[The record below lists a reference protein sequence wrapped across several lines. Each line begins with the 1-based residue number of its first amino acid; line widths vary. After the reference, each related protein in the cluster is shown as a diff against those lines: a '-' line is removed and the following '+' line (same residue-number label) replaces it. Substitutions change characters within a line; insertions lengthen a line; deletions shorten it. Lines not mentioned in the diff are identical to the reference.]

1 MSRIPVH
8 PLACLALAAA
18 PVLALAQRTRPDPKA
33 DEAAI
38 RATLAKAVEAHR
50 TGSADLWLQ
59 TATNDVVLMLNGD
72 TAMKGK
78 AKVGAYV
85 RNFFATTKSD
95 LQPRI
100 VDVQIS
106 GDVGIVRTEDS
117 GTFTPKAGGAP
128 IPLSMK
134 ELIVFRREA
143 DGAWRGAFISVSN
156 NSETNVMQTGEPAA
170 TVVYRSAESAAYS
183 AQPGTP
189 IKLSR
194 LFGDGDVDAPHGE
207 FVVFPPGF
215 DAGGV
220 HVHTNTVNLVV
231 LKGAYIYRDENGEK
245 RVGAGE
251 FIRIPGG
258 HKHWSGGDEKEG
270 AVFYS
275 HLEKKMDQMPA
286 K

>member
-1 MSRIPVH
+1 MSRILVYR
-8 PLACLALAAA
+8 LACFAFVAA
-18 PVLALAQRTRPDPKA
+18 PTLSLAQRTRPDPRA

-50 TGSADLWLQ
+50 TGNADLWLQ

-72 TAMKGK
+72 SAMKGK
-78 AKVGAYV
+78 AQVGEYV
-85 RNFFATTKSD
+85 RKFFATTTSD

-134 ELIVFRREA
+134 ELIVFRREG
-143 DGAWRGAFISVSN
+143 DGSWKGAFISVSN
-156 NSETNVMQTGEPAA
+156 NSATNVLQAGEPAA
-170 TVVYRSAESAAYS
+170 TLVYRSADKAEYS
-183 AQPGTP
+183 AQQGTP
-189 IKLSR
+189 IKFSQ

-207 FVVFPPGF
+207 FIVFPPGF

-231 LKGAYIYRDENGEK
+231 LKGAYVYRDENGEK
-245 RVGAGE
+245 RVGPGE

-275 HLEKKMDQMPA
+275 HLEKKMDQTAA